1 MLRPRRLAV
10 PAIATG
16 ARWWPGRIPC
26 EDSRWLCRIA
36 LSFSG
41 HRSTRLRSLLAVVL
55 GLVCA
60 GALYCSPASAGAK
73 TDKVSLINGDVV
85 TCEIKELDRGV
96 LSCKTDSMGTV
107 SIEWVEVVQ
116 ILSTDYTQLVEL
128 DDGTRMLG
136 NLAPPQE
143 PGNIR
148 VVLGEFA
155 REVELS
161 SVVRIAP
168 IKKKVVGGRLKGG
181 FSLGFSFT
189 KSAEV
194 AQLNGAA
201 DLNYRTQKY
210 LLTFDGSTNFTR
222 QRDDTT
228 TERAVALL
236 EYRRFLLNR
245 WFWLTGGSLER
256 NDELGIDLRVSVG
269 GGGGRWLIQSHR
281 MLFSVAGGMVVNR
294 EFDVGDDDPSN
305 NLDALFAADY
315 HYFILNT
322 PKRDVNVSL
331 QILPSLTEANRVR
344 TNFDSRFRLELI
356 SDFFWEF
363 RFYANQDT
371 KPPSGALSET
381 DYGVVTSLGYTF

>member
-1 MLRPRRLAV
+1 MRQMPDRP
-10 PAIATG
+10 IATL
-16 ARWWPGRIPC
+16 ARCLARRRPGEIPL
-26 EDSRWLCRIA
+26 SLRRIA
-36 LSFSG
+36 SAISG
-41 HRSTRLRSLLAVVL
+41 CRSKEPLWLLIVVS

-60 GALYCSPASAGAK
+60 GSLYSSSASAGAK
-73 TDKVSLINGDVV
+73 TDKVTLTNGDVV
-85 TCEIKELDRGV
+85 TCEIKELDRGI

-107 SIEWVEVVQ
+107 GIEWIEVVQ

-136 NLAPPQE
+136 NLLPPQVQ
-143 PGNIR
+143 GNIR
-148 VVLGEFA
+148 VVLGEFS

-161 SVVRIAP
+161 RVVRIVP

-228 TERAVALL
+228 TERAVASL
-236 EYRRFLLNR
+236 EYRRFLPNR
-245 WFWLTGGSLER
+245 WFWLTGGGLER

-269 GGGGRWLIQSHR
+269 GGGGRWLIQSNR
-281 MLFSVAGGMVVNR
+281 MLFSVAGGMVANR
-294 EFDVGDDDPSN
+294 EFDVGGDDPSN
-305 NLDALFAADY
+305 NLDALFEAGY
-315 HYFILNT
+315 QYFMLNT
-322 PKRDVNVSL
+322 PKRDVHVSL
-331 QILPSLTEANRVR
+331 QILPSLTKAGRVR
-344 TNFDSRFRLELI
+344 TNFESRFRLELI